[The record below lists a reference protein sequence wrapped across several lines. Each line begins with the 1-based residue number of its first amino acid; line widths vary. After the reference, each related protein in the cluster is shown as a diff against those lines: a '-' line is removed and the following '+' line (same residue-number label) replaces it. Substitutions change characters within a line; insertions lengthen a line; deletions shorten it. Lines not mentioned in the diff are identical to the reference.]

1 MPRSHTHTHTE
12 YKRIQSD
19 DQKKW
24 SDVFREMIHN
34 PFIFGSI
41 VLCILVVVIVVLVF
55 RPKNNTTTNGNDGNG
70 CYTIGKSETMTSI
83 ATRLGISVADL
94 ETSNPSVD
102 PNNMQVGSLLVI
114 PNGICY
120 TAVSGDS
127 CDSIAKKYN
136 MTLDRLEY
144 LNPNVICGDQMKVGQ
159 IFLVAIGSTSSPPSG
174 TTYTIKAGDTCN
186 NIIGIYHITLDQLVQ
201 ANPGL
206 DCSNL
211 QIGQVLNIPSSS
223 SPPVITGIQ
232 GYFYGCNGINSR
244 CACVN
249 GAVQSQAPVGNLA
262 AFFVFDENER
272 PSIIQKGMA
281 TNPNYWSAYQYSG
294 PASCTY
300 KAYTL
305 GGSALDWNTEA
316 DYVDNN
322 LLSAIAGAGYNTII
336 FDVES
341 MIDQSKFTQ
350 ITALMKQKNLTVMLY
365 SIQYADQYF
374 TGFAPSSFVNIDYGI
389 PSIYGGAYNGGNCN
403 YDSICNLDWWLTIFG
418 SESKLILGITVGTWP
433 TVQKYPHKNGT
444 VADGGFAGYVEWLY
458 SIGSCDASTSV
469 SCGSNPC

>member
-1 MPRSHTHTHTE
+1 MPKSHSHH
-12 YKRIQSD
+12 YSRLPD
-19 DQKKW
+19 PQKKW
-24 SDVFREMIHN
+24 SDVFHEIIHN
-34 PFIFGSI
+34 PFIVGFI
-41 VLCILVVVIVVLVF
+41 VLCILVVVVVLVIVF
-55 RPKNNTTTNGNDGNG
+55 RPKNNTTTNAANG
-70 CYTIGKSETMTSI
+70 CYTVGSGDTMTII
-83 ATRLGISVADL
+83 AARLGISVVDL
-94 ETSNPSVD
+94 EASNPSVD
-102 PNNMQVGSLLVI
+102 PNNIQIGSLLVI
-114 PNGICY
+114 PNGTCY

-136 MTLDRLEY
+136 MTLDRLYY

-159 IFLVAIGSTSSPPSG
+159 VFLVAIGPITSSSPTG
-174 TTYTIKAGDTCN
+174 TTYTVKAGDTCN
-186 NIIGIYHITLDQLVQ
+186 NIIGIYHITLDQLAQ

-211 QIGQVLNIPSSS
+211 QIGQVLDIPSSS

-232 GYFYGCNGINSR
+232 GYFYGCNGTNGQ

-262 AFFVFDENER
+262 ALFVFDENER
-272 PSIIQKGMA
+272 PSVIQKGMVA
-281 TNPNYWSAYQYSG
+281 NPNYWSAYQYSG

-350 ITALMKQKNLTVMLY
+350 ITALMKQKNMTVMLY
-365 SIQYADQYF
+365 SFQYADRFF
-374 TGFAPSSFVNIDYGI
+374 TGFTPSSFANVDYGI

-418 SESKLILGITVGTWP
+418 SEAKLILGITVGTWP
-433 TVQKYPHKNGT
+433 AVQKFPHKNGT
-444 VADGGFAGYVEWLY
+444 VADGGFAGYIEWLY

-469 SCGSNPC
+469 TCGSNPC